1 MVQWVSE
8 RRFAMEQGHLIMSKK
23 ERLRF
28 IVLDRVKQGQLSLKH
43 AAIRLEISYR
53 QARRLLKRLR
63 KYGAAGLVHKSRG
76 RPSNRTKPLQFK
88 QKVLKIYKELYDGF
102 GPTLAAE
109 KLEEDHGLV
118 LDHETLRRWLLE
130 AGLWEKQRKR
140 RKHRTWRKPKEHF
153 GEMIQMD
160 GSHHKWF
167 GENGEK
173 ACLIVMVDDAT
184 KTKLAVMGKEET
196 IVDCMKTLWKWIK
209 LHGIPKTIY
218 ADRKN
223 VYVTDREPTLDEQ
236 LAGKKPKTVFGIACE
251 KLGIEII
258 PANSP
263 QAKGRVERTNGIYQD
278 RFVKELKLKGIT
290 TIDGANELLSGG
302 FNDSLNR
309 KFTCEPKSNKN
320 YHRPLLKGQNLD
332 EIFCFEHTRTITNDW
347 TIRFENRVFQI
358 LKKSRPLPKP
368 RDKVTVRI
376 LLDGRMQI
384 VYREKKLRFEDLGP
398 AAKPDYKAQQTT
410 VVSTKTPKTKHVP
423 PADHPWR
430 RDFRRA
436 KKTTGARP

>member
-1 MVQWVSE
+1 
-8 RRFAMEQGHLIMSKK
+8 METGHLIMSEK

-43 AAIRLEISYR
+43 AAIRLKISYR
-53 QARRLLKRLR
+53 QARRLLKRFR

-76 RPSNRTKPLQFK
+76 RPSNRTKSLQFK
-88 QKVLKIYKELYDGF
+88 QKVLKIYKERYDGF

-109 KLEEDHGLV
+109 KLLEDHELV

-130 AGLWEKQRKR
+130 AGLRQKSRKR
-140 RKHRTWRKPKEHF
+140 RKHRTRREPKEHF
-153 GEMIQMD
+153 GQMVQMD

-167 GENGEK
+167 GENGET

-184 KTKLAVMGKEET
+184 KTKLAFMGKEET
-196 IVDCMKTLWKWIK
+196 IVDCMKTLWIWIK
-209 LHGIPKTIY
+209 LRGIPRTIY

-223 VYVTDREPTLDEQ
+223 IYVTGREPTLDEQ
-236 LAGKKPKTVFGIACE
+236 LAGTKPKTVFGVACE

-263 QAKGRVERTNGIYQD
+263 QAKGRVERTTGIYQD

-290 TIDGANELLSGG
+290 TIDGANELLLGG

-309 KFTCEPKSNKN
+309 KFIAEPASKQDF
-320 YHRPLLKGQNLD
+320 HRPVPKGLNLD
-332 EIFCFEHTRTITNDW
+332 EILCFEHTRTLTNDW

-358 LKKSRPLPKP
+358 LKKNRTLPKP
-368 RDKVTVRI
+368 KDKVTVRI
-376 LLDGRMQI
+376 LLDGRTQI
-384 VYREKKLRFEDLGP
+384 VYREKKLRFKDLGP
-398 AAKPDYKAQQTT
+398 AVNHDYKAQQTA
-410 VVSTKTPKTKHVP
+410 VVSTKTPKNKHVP

-430 RDFRRA
+430 RGFRQA

>member
-1 MVQWVSE
+1 MGFRKEPV
-8 RRFAMEQGHLIMSKK
+8 MEQGHLIMSTK

-28 IVLDRVKQGQLSLKH
+28 IVLDRVQQGQLSLKQ

-76 RPSNRTKPLQFK
+76 RPSNRTKPLQFR

-109 KLEEDHGLV
+109 KLLEDHGLV
-118 LDHETLRRWLLE
+118 LDHETLRRWLLQ
-130 AGLWEKQRKR
+130 AGLWEKKRKR
-140 RKHRTWRKPKEHF
+140 RKHRTWREPKEHF
-153 GEMIQMD
+153 GEMVQMD

-196 IVDCMKTLWKWIK
+196 IVDCMKTLWEWIK
-209 LHGIPKTIY
+209 LRGIPKTIY

-223 VYVTDREPTLDEQ
+223 IYVTDREPTLDEQ
-236 LAGKKPKTVFGIACE
+236 LAGKKPKTIFGIACE

-309 KFTCEPKSNKN
+309 KFIAEPADKQDF
-320 YHRPLLKGQNLD
+320 HRPVPKGLNL
-332 EIFCFEHTRTITNDW
+332 ENVFCFEYTRTVGNDW
-347 TIRFENRVFQI
+347 TIRYKNRSFQI
-358 LKKSRPLPKP
+358 LKANKPLPRPKQ
-368 RDKVTVRI
+368 KILVREQ
-376 LLDGRMQI
+376 LDGTLTLWDGNNQLKYKHISTPQRKAVMPHKQRR
-384 VYREKKLRFEDLGP
+384 VS
-398 AAKPDYKAQQTT
+398 AAGITT
-410 VVSTKTPKTKHVP
+410 HWIS
-423 PADHPWR
+423 A
-430 RDFRRA
+430 
-436 KKTTGARP
+436 

>member
-1 MVQWVSE
+1 MSE
-8 RRFAMEQGHLIMSKK
+8 K

-76 RPSNRTKPLQFK
+76 RPSNRTKSPQLK

-109 KLEEDHGLV
+109 KLLEDHGLV
-118 LDHETLRRWLLE
+118 VDHETLRRWLLAAE
-130 AGLWEKQRKR
+130 LWQKSRKR
-140 RKHRTWRKPKEHF
+140 RKHRTRRKPKEHF
-153 GEMIQMD
+153 GEIVQMD

-184 KTKLAVMGKEET
+184 KTKLALMGKEET
-196 IVDCMKTLWKWIK
+196 IVDCMKTLWIWIK
-209 LHGIPKTIY
+209 LRGIPKAIY

-223 VYVTDREPTLDEQ
+223 IYVSNREPNLDEQ
-236 LAGKKPKTVFGIACE
+236 LAGIKPKTVFAIACE

-258 PANSP
+258 SANSP
-263 QAKGRVERTNGIYQD
+263 QAKGRVERTNAIYQD

-290 TIDGANELLSGG
+290 TIDGANELLLGG

-309 KFTCEPKSNKN
+309 KFIDKPADKQDF
-320 YHRPLLKGQNLD
+320 HRPVPKGLNL
-332 EIFCFEHTRTITNDW
+332 ENVFCFEYTRTIGNDW
-347 TIRFENRVFQI
+347 TISYKNRSFQI
-358 LKKSRPLPKP
+358 LKANKPLPRP
-368 RDKVTVRI
+368 RQKILVREHLDRSITLWNGDKRLKYEEINKITI
-376 LLDGRMQI
+376 STRMLT
-384 VYREKKLRFEDLGP
+384 KLASR
-398 AAKPDYKAQQTT
+398 TT
-410 VVSTKTPKTKHVP
+410 SPT
-423 PADHPWR
+423 ASL
-430 RDFRRA
+430 
-436 KKTTGARP
+436 